1 MSSNWKNTL
10 AAIAPTLAA
19 AIGGPLA
26 GGAVR
31 FLSGKLL
38 GEDATIKDLENFVTN
53 ASPEQLAD
61 VKRSDN
67 EFKLEMER
75 VGVDIFALEVK
86 GRENARLSHKDHPM
100 PMVICLLL
108 TVMVAIGGYGLMTIT
123 VPKENANIVFMLF
136 GQVVTAW
143 GSSIAYWVGTTKSS
157 SDKNKIMKAVQ

>member
-1 MSSNWKNTL
+1 MNWKNTL
-10 AAIAPTLAA
+10 AAIAPTLAT

-26 GGAVR
+26 GGAVK

-38 GEDATIKDLENFVTN
+38 GDDASIQDLERLVTN
-53 ASPEQLAD
+53 ASPDQLAEI
-61 VKRSDN
+61 KRLDN
-67 EFKLEMER
+67 QFKLEMEKI
-75 VGVDIFALEVK
+75 GVDVFALEVK
-86 GRENARLSHKDHPM
+86 DRESARLNHKDHPM

-108 TVMVAIGGYGLMTIT
+108 TILVAVGAYGLMTIT

-157 SDKNKIMKAVQ
+157 SDKNKIMKVTQ

>member
-1 MSSNWKNTL
+1 MSSNWKDTL

-26 GGAVR
+26 GGAVK

-38 GEDATIKDLENFVTN
+38 DEGANLKDLENFVTN
-53 ASPEQLAD
+53 ASPEQLAE

-75 VGVDIFALEVK
+75 LNVDLFALEVK
-86 GRENARLSHKDHPM
+86 GRENARVSHKDHPM

-108 TVMVAIGGYGLMTIT
+108 TLLVALGAYGLMTIV
-123 VPKENANIVFMLF
+123 VPEQNANIVFMLF
-136 GQVVTAW
+136 GQIVTAW

-157 SDKNKIMKAVQ
+157 SDKTKLIRSSP